1 MFGILNVHLNTSE
14 VKVENPVKIIKYVEP
29 NKYQITHIKTSEI
42 QWRMYLKVNIG
53 IYIHLFL
60 NKTELVSFVFH

>member
-29 NKYQITHIKTSEI
+29 NKYQITPIKTSEI
-42 QWRMYLKVNIG
+42 Q
-53 IYIHLFL
+53 
-60 NKTELVSFVFH
+60 

>member
-42 QWRMYLKVNIG
+42 Q
-53 IYIHLFL
+53 
-60 NKTELVSFVFH
+60 

>member
-1 MFGILNVHLNTSE
+1 MFGILNVHLNNSE
-14 VKVENPVKIIKYVEP
+14 VKVENPVKIIKYVEL
-29 NKYQITHIKTSEI
+29 NMYEITHIKTSEI

-60 NKTELVSFVFH
+60 NKTEN